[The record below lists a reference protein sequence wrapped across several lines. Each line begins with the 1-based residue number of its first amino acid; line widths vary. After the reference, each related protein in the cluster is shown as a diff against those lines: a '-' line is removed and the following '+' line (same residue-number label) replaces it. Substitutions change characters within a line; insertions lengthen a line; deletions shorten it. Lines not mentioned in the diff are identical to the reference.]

1 MTADFTVG
9 TRLCPNCANSISA
22 DAAKCPYCKTEVSPD
37 STPQW
42 LKRNDS
48 AGEPRVGPNRASKFP
63 LSSKFVWPAAM
74 LAVAL
79 TAFFLGSYIQR
90 RQQFL
95 TAQAYAKQLQT
106 KEQMIQTQETQLAET
121 RKRLDENTN
130 QMTEM
135 KMKLEGSQK
144 ELAASQQHLTEARA
158 AQRSAGER
166 SASARRTAAP
176 VSSAAA
182 PSSPAPRQTAN
193 SGVYETTQATSVYE
207 NPSSTARVISQIGRG
222 TRINVVNSSGAWL
235 EVHSRH
241 GNPPGYVRADD
252 ARPITRAN

>member
-1 MTADFTVG
+1 MTADFTVE
-9 TRLCPNCANSISA
+9 TRLCPNCANSISG

-42 LKRNDS
+42 LKRNES

-63 LSSKFVWPAAM
+63 VSSKFVWPAAM
-74 LAVAL
+74 LVIAL
-79 TAFFLGSYIQR
+79 AAFFLGSYIQR
-90 RQQFL
+90 RQQLL
-95 TAQAYAKQLQT
+95 TAQAYAKQLQA
-106 KEQMIQTQETQLAET
+106 KEQMLQTQETQLAET

-144 ELAASQQHLTEARA
+144 ELAAAQQHVVEARA
-158 AQRSAGER
+158 AARSAV
-166 SASARRTAAP
+166 ARRTAAP
-176 VSSAAA
+176 VSNAAA
-182 PSSPAPRQTAN
+182 PISPAPRRSAD

-235 EVHSRH
+235 EVRSRH

-252 ARPITRAN
+252 ARPITRVN

>member
-1 MTADFTVG
+1 MMTADFTVG
-9 TRLCPNCANSISA
+9 TRLCPNCANSISE
-22 DAAKCPYCKTEVSPD
+22 DAAKCPYCKTELSPD

-42 LKRNDS
+42 LKRTDS
-48 AGEPRVGPNRASKFP
+48 AGEPRVGPNRARKFP
-63 LSSKFVWPAAM
+63 VSAKFVWPAAM
-74 LAVAL
+74 LVVAL

-90 RQQFL
+90 RQQLL
-95 TAQAYAKQLQT
+95 TAQAYAKQLQA
-106 KEQMIQTQETQLAET
+106 KEQMIQSQETQLAET

-144 ELAASQQHLTEARA
+144 ELAAAQQHVVEARA
-158 AQRSAGER
+158 VTRSAATRRTTASVSNAAAAISQAPRR
-166 SASARRTAAP
+166 SAD
-176 VSSAAA
+176 
-182 PSSPAPRQTAN
+182 

-207 NPSSTARVISQIGRG
+207 NPSSTARVISQISRG
-222 TRINVVNSSGAWL
+222 TRINVVNSTGAWL

-252 ARPITRAN
+252 AKPITRVN